1 MFVTDK
7 LRHWLGSLW
16 EYFLSLFYQKELNI
30 VIVGLQNSGK
40 TSLTSAL
47 LGRPFQQDT
56 IPTLGM
62 RMDQFFLGSNMV
74 KVFDLAGQHRFHHL
88 WNRYFVKA
96 DLIIYM
102 MDLSDLTNWAESK
115 QKLQEVILTTNE
127 ERIPMLILGNKSD
140 LLNTDDLL
148 AANGKSRKKSAD
160 GQGMMEQWKYMAPLL
175 SNYEYEDIP
184 TYQLDDNNLYVLKN
198 IEILSKEIGVDLKS
212 GFLHTSKGQ
221 VFLDR
226 DIGIFSISC
235 KEGDYIQDILQWIAQ
250 L

>member
-1 MFVTDK
+1 MDVFAKEVDANLK
-7 LRHWLGSLW
+7 Q
-16 EYFLSLFYQKELNI
+16 LSI

-88 WNRYFVKA
+88 WSRYFVKA